1 MLKDLINLTK
11 QGKFRESKEKA
22 LALVASYPNSYSLYN
37 LIGGSNQGLGKLEEA
52 INSYKTALAIKPN
65 FAEAYYNMGNT
76 LNKQGRAK
84 DAIASYRKAVSIKSN
99 FIEAYNNL
107 GKAFQD
113 QDNLSEAV
121 AAYHSALL
129 IDPNYS
135 EALYNLGGILRYVRF
150 QKTNPSVQNSI
161 KLILDKK
168 TVARPSDVSAAA
180 LSLLKLDP
188 AVKELLHE
196 YSNRNLKNTFK
207 KIILNLSNLPLLL
220 KLMSI
225 CPISDLDFELA
236 LTKVRS
242 LILASISENP
252 NNCRALD
259 FQSALALQCFTNEY
273 IYTFSSDDRNFLK
286 KLESS
291 VNQEFFEG
299 KQPSPQ
305 TVLCLAS
312 FKSLNEYDWSD
323 LLEVTKGLED
333 VYKRQVLEPKE
344 ERRLKLE
351 MKILNDITDG
361 VSSKVRNQYE
371 SNPYPRWVNLGL
383 NSEASSIEAMAKDAR
398 LRVTL
403 EYISK
408 VDAPKILI
416 AGCGT
421 GQHSIGTATKFK
433 NSQVL
438 AIDLSLSSLAYAQK
452 KNRRVVY
459 KKY

>member
-1 MLKDLINLTK
+1 M
-11 QGKFRESKEKA
+11 
-22 LALVASYPNSYSLYN
+22 
-37 LIGGSNQGLGKLEEA
+37 
-52 INSYKTALAIKPN
+52 
-65 FAEAYYNMGNT
+65 
-76 LNKQGRAK
+76 
-84 DAIASYRKAVSIKSN
+84 
-99 FIEAYNNL
+99 
-107 GKAFQD
+107 
-113 QDNLSEAV
+113 
-121 AAYHSALL
+121 
-129 IDPNYS
+129 
-135 EALYNLGGILRYVRF
+135 
-150 QKTNPSVQNSI
+150 
-161 KLILDKK
+161 
-168 TVARPSDVSAAA
+168 SAAA

-225 CPISDLDFELA
+225 CPISDLNLELA

-252 NNCRALD
+252 NNCGALD

-273 IYTFSSDDRNFLK
+273 IYTISSDDHNFLK

-291 VNQEFFEG
+291 VSQEFFEG

-333 VYKRQVLEPKE
+333 VYKRQVLEPTE

-371 SNPYPRWVNLGL
+371 RNPYPRWVNLGL

-398 LRVTL
+398 LKVTL
-403 EYISK
+403 EYISNIN
-408 VDAPKILI
+408 APKILI

-433 NSQVL
+433 HSQVL
-438 AIDLSLSSLAYAQK
+438 AIDLSLSSLAYAKRKTKELSIKNIDYMQADILDLKEQTK
-452 KNRRVVY
+452 KFDVIESVGVLHHMKDPMAGWRVLTECL
-459 KKY
+459 KPGGLMRKILQ